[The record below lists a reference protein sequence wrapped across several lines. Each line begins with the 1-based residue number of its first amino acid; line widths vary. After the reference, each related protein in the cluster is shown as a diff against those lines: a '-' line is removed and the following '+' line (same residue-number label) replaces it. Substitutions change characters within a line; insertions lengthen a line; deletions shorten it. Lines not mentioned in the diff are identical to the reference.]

1 MKDRL
6 KKYLLNKSILILGYG
21 REGKSVFNLLLQL
34 GLTEQIGIADINKIN
49 IEDHPE
55 FKHQTITFYDGDN
68 YLEATQDY
76 DVVIKSPGV
85 IIKDYLSLTDKK
97 KITSST
103 DLFLRFCSNKIIG
116 ITGTKG
122 KSTTSSIIYHL
133 LKENNYDVLL
143 MGNIGIP
150 CFDML
155 DQINKDTII
164 VYELSCHQLEFI
176 QASPDISVLLNVYE
190 EHLDHYNSLKDYVNA
205 KKNIYKYQKENDYLI
220 YGDIFEHI
228 SNKEINSLKLNK
240 INLYDNPLAIEFKD
254 IKTSLIGEHNLYNI
268 ILAIIVC
275 DIIGLSKEKS
285 LKVISKFKGLPHRLE
300 YIGKF
305 HNIHFYND
313 SIATAQEAVI
323 NAVNSFSLVNTI
335 IIGGMDRDL
344 NYSKLVQFLC
354 NSTVEN
360 IILLPETHKRIN
372 ELFVDNNCSNNI
384 IIANNMEDAVN
395 HAFKVTKNEGICL
408 LSPAAAS
415 YGFYKNFE
423 ERGNHFKELVKNYI

>member
-205 KKNIYKYQKENDYLI
+205 KKNIYKYQKENDYFI

>member
-85 IIKDYLSLTDKK
+85 IIKDYLSLTEKK

-240 INLYDNPLAIEFKD
+240 INLYDNPLGIEFKD

-395 HAFKVTKNEGICL
+395 HAFKVTKKDGICL

>member
-49 IEDHPE
+49 IEEHPE

>member
-85 IIKDYLSLTDKK
+85 IIKDYLSLTEKK

-205 KKNIYKYQKENDYLI
+205 KKNIYKYQKENDYFI

-395 HAFKVTKNEGICL
+395 HAFKVTKKDGICL

>member
-205 KKNIYKYQKENDYLI
+205 KKNIYKYQKENDYFI

-395 HAFKVTKNEGICL
+395 HAFKVTKKDGICL